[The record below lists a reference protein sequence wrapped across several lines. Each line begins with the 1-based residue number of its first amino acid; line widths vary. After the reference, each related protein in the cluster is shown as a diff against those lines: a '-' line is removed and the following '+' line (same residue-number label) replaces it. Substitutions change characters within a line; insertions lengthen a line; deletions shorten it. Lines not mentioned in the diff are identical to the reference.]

1 MKKFVIA
8 IAILLVILTAGILEN
23 VYVDKVFSS
32 LDDRLYDV
40 EQLVHEQSQTAL
52 DQLRSL
58 TDWWEDRRRMLEL
71 FTYSPD
77 LRAFSVALGET
88 EGSLESEDF
97 QNALSKIQ
105 SLLVMSSNLHRI
117 LDFNL
122 EDII

>member
-1 MKKFVIA
+1 MKKVVVA
-8 IAILLVILTAGILEN
+8 VVILLIIITAGILEN
-23 VYVDKVFSS
+23 VYVDKVFST
-32 LDDRLYDV
+32 LDIRLGDV
-40 EQLVHEQSQTAL
+40 EQLVHAQSDAAL
-52 DQLRSL
+52 DELRDL
-58 TDWWEDRRRMLEL
+58 TAWWEKQRGYMEL

-97 QNALSKIQ
+97 QNAQSKIQ

-117 LDFNL
+117 LDFNF

>member
-1 MKKFVIA
+1 MKKVA
-8 IAILLVILTAGILEN
+8 IALIILLIIITAGILEN
-23 VYVDKVFSS
+23 VYVDKVFST
-32 LDDRLYDV
+32 LDGKLGEV
-40 EQLVHEQSQTAL
+40 EELVHGEDDAAL
-52 DQLRSL
+52 DKLRDLSA
-58 TDWWEDRRRMLEL
+58 WWEKQRGYMEL

-88 EGSLESEDF
+88 EGSLESDDF
-97 QNALSKIQ
+97 QNAQSKIQ